1 MSVDKDEQKRREDR
15 LAITRIVLRPTGTP
29 LPLAFMALAV
39 ATIGVSAL
47 QVGLI
52 PADEELIITLAIL
65 VLTVPLQLFSSIIG
79 FGARDPIAG
88 TGMAMVAGTWAVIA
102 VAMLATPDGASI
114 PSLGVLLITSA
125 ATMVAPVLGAKGKLV
140 AAAVLTGSALRFAM
154 TGVAHLTGAD
164 GWEMAAGLFGFALGA
179 LAIYAAIG
187 FETEE
192 AGGPIQFPLLRRGTG
207 TKPLV
212 DDMGE
217 QVEGIAREAGVRRQ
231 L

>member
-1 MSVDKDEQKRREDR
+1 MSVDQDEQKRREDR
-15 LAITRIVLRPTGTP
+15 LAMTRIVLRPTGTP
-29 LPLAFMALAV
+29 LPLAFMGLAV

-47 QVGLI
+47 QLGIV
-52 PADEELIITLAIL
+52 PAREEQIIALGIL
-65 VLTVPLQLFSSIIG
+65 VLTVPLQLFSSVIG

-88 TGMAMVAGTWAVIA
+88 TGMAMVAGTWALIA
-102 VAMLATPDGASI
+102 VAMLVTPDGASL
-114 PSLGVLLITSA
+114 SALGVLLITA
-125 ATMVAPVLGAKGKLV
+125 ALAMLAPILGAKGKLV
-140 AAAVLTGSALRFAM
+140 AAAVLAGSALRFAI
-154 TGVAHLTGAD
+154 TGVAHLTGSD
-164 GWEMAAGLFGFALGA
+164 GWETAAGIFGFALGA

-192 AGGPIQFPLLRRGTG
+192 AGGPFHLPLLRRGSG
-207 TKPLV
+207 TKPLA

>member
-1 MSVDKDEQKRREDR
+1 MSVDKDEQKRSEDR

-52 PADEELIITLAIL
+52 PAAEELIIALAIL

-88 TGMAMVAGTWAVIA
+88 TGMAMVAGTWATIA
-102 VAMLATPDGASI
+102 VAMLVTPEGASI
-114 PSLGVLLITSA
+114 PGLGILLITA
-125 ATMVAPVLGAKGKLV
+125 AVTMVAPVLGAKGKLI

-154 TGVAHLTGAD
+154 TGVAHLTGND
-164 GWEMAAGLFGFALGA
+164 GWEMAAGIFGFALGA

-192 AGGPIQFPLLRRGTG
+192 AGGPIHFPLLRRGTG

-217 QVEGIAREAGVRRQ
+217 QIEGIAREAGVRRQ